1 MAMKLAAG
9 TTATTAK
16 PIKIR
21 NAKLS
26 DAPALA
32 KLMCELGY
40 ETTTEEMRQRLK
52 SILSDARYRTFVDD
66 ISRKVCGTTATL
78 VHPSHEHNDL
88 SGKILALVVPRTQH
102 P

>member
-9 TTATTAK
+9 TAATTAK

-26 DAPALA
+26 DARALA
-32 KLMCELGY
+32 TLMCELGY

-52 SILSDARYRTFVDD
+52 SILSDARYRTFVDS
-66 ISRKVCGTTATL
+66 IY
-78 VHPSHEHNDL
+78 P
-88 SGKILALVVPRTQH
+88 
-102 P
+102 